1 MENIKILYYH
11 HIENYFEPNFF
22 DDYDFEILEGL
33 KDNFED
39 STDTEV
45 LEKISEIKSI
55 IVCDFQRALLK
66 IANKKE
72 NSLLVEEIENLIKS
86 YNNDVDVNLEDSC
99 NYIFLNDQ
107 YLYFNNIE
115 NYVDDLLWGSLGD
128 EAEIQETTVIVNR
141 EFTEFHFIKITT
153 NLCNDK
159 KKITIKNFLVKG
171 NEIQFTIFKRNQ
183 LSLYACRNE
192 EGLKRLLKLVSK

>member
-22 DDYDFEILEGL
+22 DYYDFEMVDGL
-33 KDNFED
+33 KE
-39 STDTEV
+39 SIDTELV
-45 LEKISEIKSI
+45 EEVKKIKSI
-55 IVCDFQRALLK
+55 IICDFQRVLLK
-66 IANKKE
+66 IANK
-72 NSLLVEEIENLIKS
+72 NNNLFLVDEIENLIES

-128 EAEIQETTVIVNR
+128 EADVYETIVIVNR
-141 EFTEFHFIKITT
+141 NYTEFHFITIAT
-153 NLCNDK
+153 NLCNAK
-159 KKITIKNFLVKG
+159 KDTTIKNFIIEGEK
-171 NEIQFTIFKRNQ
+171 IQNYIYKSNQ
-183 LSLYACRNE
+183 DISFYDYRNE
-192 EGLKRLLKLVSK
+192 EGIKRLLSLVKK